1 MGWEIVDRYSLNV
14 GAKGGGTI
22 WLYAAGG
29 TRNIRP
35 ENQDAY
41 RALIDVLRNESP
53 VHVHVNADG
62 KATGL
67 STSREPVGEGES
79 A

>member
-1 MGWEIVDRYSLNV
+1 MGWEVVDRYSLNV
-14 GAKGGGTI
+14 GANGGGNI

-35 ENQDAY
+35 ANQDGY
-41 RALIDVLRNESP
+41 RALIDVLRNEKP
-53 VHVHVNADG
+53 VHVYVNAEG
-62 KATGL
+62 VATGL
-67 STSREPVGEGES
+67 STSREPTGEGES